1 MRRRL
6 NSSPVQGMAHI
17 KTGTLTDVRAVAG
30 YVLSASGRR
39 YVVVSIINSP
49 KAPAAQPVHDAL
61 LAWVQ
66 AL

>member
-1 MRRRL
+1 
-6 NSSPVQGMAHI
+6 MAHI